1 VKEVGNMAKIL
12 VVDDEVHIRALLEQT
27 LEELEDDYDVEILS
41 AANGEEG
48 LELIR
53 EERPDLVFLDVMMPK
68 MNGYDVCRRVKGDP
82 ELKDVKIILL
92 TAKGQEVD
100 KKQGLEA
107 GALKY
112 ITKPFDPDEILEE
125 AKSILGL
132 E

>member
-1 VKEVGNMAKIL
+1 MAKIL